1 MADQSLFDDQPTAC
15 PTCGDTEVLPLIY
28 GVSSAEMLLAKELG
42 QIALSTG
49 AETAGSPQW
58 LCRSPL
64 CGQAF

>member
-1 MADQSLFDDQPTAC
+1 MADQFLFDDQPPAC

-28 GVSSAEMLLAKELG
+28 GVASAERLLAKERG
-42 QIALSTG
+42 QIALSTD
-49 AETAGSPQW
+49 TASTDAPQW